1 MSAARKHRAPVSDA
15 RRAAIA
21 KVKIAQKELGL
32 DDDTYRDVLEAVTGK
47 RSAADCTDAQL
58 ARVLEHFAS
67 KGFKAK
73 SSTKGAADHP
83 AAKKAR
89 ALWISLHQLGAVRDP
104 SERAL
109 EAFARRQLGCA
120 RLQWADQGLTYKLI
134 EALKA
139 MAERSGWSQ
148 ADREDDEPVVV
159 LKRSL
164 IRAQA
169 RKLGEDA
176 PILFGLVEADLDA
189 IIQALAVRI
198 RLPKGA

>member
-1 MSAARKHRAPVSDA
+1 MNASRKPRPPVSDA

-32 DDDTYRDVLEAVTGK
+32 DDDTYRDVLEAVTGR

-58 ARVLEHFAS
+58 GRMLEHFQS

-73 SSTKGAADHP
+73 PSAKGAADHP

-89 ALWISLHQLGAVRDP
+89 AMWISLHQLGAVRDP

-109 EAFARRQLGCA
+109 EAFARRQLRCE

-139 MAERSGWSQ
+139 MAEREGWPQ
-148 ADREDDEPVVV
+148 GLQGDDDMVT
-159 LKRSL
+159 LKRRL
-164 IRAQA
+164 VRAQA
-169 RKLGEDA
+169 KKLGELP
-176 PILFGLVEADLDA
+176 PILLGLVERDLDA
-189 IIQALAVRI
+189 MIAAYAVRI
-198 RLPKGA
+198 HMPASL